1 MKRLCNCMR
10 ISILFVSFI
19 FGLQNAFGQT
29 LNKYE
34 INAAVAPMKLYSDHL
49 KLGGSNPNGETIS
62 VNNYFISKNSKPFIP
77 ITGEFHFSRYPSQY
91 WDESIKKMKA
101 GGINIIATY
110 VFWNIHE
117 EHEGK
122 FRWDGD
128 RDLKKFIALCA
139 KNDMYVFVRVGPFC
153 HGEIRN
159 GGLPDWLLG
168 KPLMIRSNDP
178 AYLSYVERLYYQID
192 AQLKGSYFKDG
203 GPVIGIQLENEYQHS
218 AAPWGLTYPGQPLDW
233 TAAERDLSL
242 TQAGVG
248 TSKEKNPYADLGN
261 DHMKILKSLALKAG
275 MDVPIYT
282 ATGWGNAAIVTNES
296 IPVTAAYAYPFW
308 TTNKDISPF
317 FLYKDMHKD
326 PDYAPVRYKPEDYP
340 AFPAELGS
348 GIMTVYTRRPIVEQK
363 SFDAMMNRC
372 LGSGANG
379 LGYYM
384 YHGGSTPRGDR
395 YYFTDEAY
403 GLPKI
408 SYDFQAPIGEFGQV
422 REGFKRLKLINWFA
436 QDFGDLLAPMRTV
449 LAENAA
455 TLKPEN
461 VTDLRYAVR
470 VKDNSGFLFVNNFQD
485 DLKTIDKSN
494 IQITIRTSGDI
505 VTIPEASGFTVK
517 EGENVI
523 FPFHLAINGAD
534 LIYATAQLFTKS
546 DDGKTPYYVF
556 IAQDG
561 SNAEFSF
568 ARSNGLSIKK
578 APGISIEQNEKR
590 ILVKC
595 PKGTSEF
602 TLSVKGC
609 QTKILVIE
617 KSLALQS
624 YLVSIKGQ
632 KSLVFSDAVILQEND
647 VISALIADRSA
658 FTIQVYP
665 KIQGNLSAGKAAVS
679 ASANNSLMSAFNIS
693 VHEIRI
699 EPAIKQIGE
708 RKTVIG
714 LPSSLYGL
722 NDIFLNIDYTGDT
735 GMGFLDGEL
744 VTDEFWKG
752 TLWQIGLKKFYPGA
766 ASKEMV
772 FYFRP
777 VSEGASYLDDILPEN
792 RPDFSKSTQVLDI
805 RKISF
810 TPEYKVDLRFE

>member
-1 MKRLCNCMR
+1 MKRWFKNMR
-10 ISILFVSFI
+10 ISILLVAFAFC
-19 FGLQNAFGQT
+19 LQNAFGQA

-34 INAAVAPMKLYSDHL
+34 INAAVAPLKFYSYHL
-49 KLGGSNPNGETIS
+49 KLGGSNPKGETIS
-62 VNNYFISKNSKPFIP
+62 VNNYFISKNGKPFIP

-128 RDLKKFIALCA
+128 RDLKKFIDICA
-139 KNDMYVFVRVGPFC
+139 ANNMYVMVRVGPFC

-178 AYLSYVERLYYQID
+178 AYLSYVERLYNEIGV
-192 AQLKGSYFKDG
+192 QLKGTYFKDG

-218 AAPWGLTYPGQPLDW
+218 AAPWGLTYPGQPLDM

-248 TSKEKNPYADLGN
+248 ISETKNPYADLGN

-275 MDVPIYT
+275 MDVPLYT

-308 TTNKDISPF
+308 TAHKDISPF

-384 YHGGSTPRGDR
+384 YHGGSTPRGEH
-395 YYFTDEAY
+395 YYFSDEAY

-422 REGFKRLKLINWFA
+422 REGFQRLKLINWFA
-436 QDFGDLLAPMRTV
+436 QEFGDLLAPMTTV
-449 LAENAA
+449 LPENAS

-470 VKDNSGFLFVNNFQD
+470 IKDNSGFLFVNNFQD
-485 DLKTIDKSN
+485 DLKTTDKPN
-494 IQITIRTSGDI
+494 IQITIKTAGDV
-505 VTIPEASGFTVK
+505 VTIPEANGFTVR
-517 EGENVI
+517 EGENLI
-523 FPFHLAINGAD
+523 FPFHLAVNDAD
-534 LIYATAQLFTKS
+534 LIYATAQLFIKS
-546 DDGKTPYYVF
+546 EDGKLPYYVF
-556 IAQDG
+556 VAPDG

-568 ARSNGLSIKK
+568 TKRDGFSVKK
-578 APGISIEQNEKR
+578 APAISIDQNEKR

-602 TLSVKGC
+602 AINVKGR

-624 YLVSIKGQ
+624 YIVNIKGQ
-632 KSLVFSDAVILQEND
+632 KSLVFSDAVVLQKND
-647 VISALIADRSA
+647 WITLLSTGKDT
-658 FTIQVYP
+658 FDIQVYP
-665 KIQGNLSAGKAAVS
+665 KIQGKLNAGNAAVS
-679 ASANNSLMSAFNIS
+679 PLTNSGLMSAYSIS
-693 VHEIRI
+693 VPEVKL
-699 EPAIKQIGE
+699 EPTVRQIGE
-708 RKTVIG
+708 RKTVVT
-714 LPSSLYGL
+714 LPASLSGL

-752 TLWQIGLKKFYPGA
+752 TLWQIGLKKFYPNA

-777 VSEGASYLDDILPEN
+777 VNENASYLDDILPEN
-792 RPDFSKSTQVLDI
+792 RPDFSQSKQVLNI
-805 RKISF
+805 KKISF
-810 TPEYKVDLRFE
+810 TTEYKVNFQFE

>member
-1 MKRLCNCMR
+1 MKSWCKCLKILM
-10 ISILFVSFI
+10 LFVSFS
-19 FGLQNAFGQT
+19 FLLQNTSGQT

-34 INAAVAPMKLYSDHL
+34 INADVAPLKIYSDHL
-49 KLGGSNPNGETIS
+49 KLGGSSSSGETIS
-62 VNNYFISKNSKPFIP
+62 VNNYFISKNHKPFIP
-77 ITGEFHFSRYPSQY
+77 ITGEFHFSRYPNQY
-91 WDESIKKMKA
+91 WDEAIKKMKA

-117 EHEGK
+117 EKEGT

-128 RDLKKFIALCA
+128 RDLKKFIDLCA
-139 KNDMYVFVRVGPFC
+139 KNNIYVMVRVGPFC

-159 GGLPDWLLG
+159 GGIPDWLLG
-168 KPLMIRSNDP
+168 RPVMIRSNDP
-178 AYLSYVERLYYQID
+178 AYLSYVERLYDEIG
-192 AQLKGSYFKDG
+192 AQLKGTYFKDG

-218 AAPWGLTYPGQPLDW
+218 AAPWGLTYTGQPLDW

-248 TSKEKNPYADLGN
+248 ISETKNPYADLGN
-261 DHMKILKSLALKAG
+261 DHMKILKSLAVKAG

-308 TTNKDISPF
+308 TAHKDISPF

-326 PDYAPVRYKPEDYP
+326 PDYSPVRYKPEDYP

-348 GIMTVYTRRPIVEQK
+348 GIMTVYTRRPIVDQK
-363 SFDAMMNRC
+363 SFDAMINRC

-384 YHGGSTPRGDR
+384 YHGGSTPRGD
-395 YYFTDEAY
+395 YCFFSDEAY

-422 REGFKRLKLINWFA
+422 REGFQRLKLINWFA
-436 QDFGDLLAPMRTV
+436 QDFGDLLAPMMTI
-449 LAENAA
+449 LPENVASI
-455 TLKPEN
+455 KPEN

-470 VKDNSGFLFVNNFQD
+470 VKGNSGFLFVNNFQD
-485 DLKTIDKSN
+485 DTITTNKTD
-494 IQITIRTSGDI
+494 IQVKIKTAGGL
-505 VTIPEASGFTVK
+505 VTIPESHGFSVK
-517 EGENVI
+517 EGENLI
-523 FPFHLAINGAD
+523 FPFHLDINGSD

-546 DDGKTPYYVF
+546 DDSITPYYVF
-556 IAQDG
+556 IAQDDA
-561 SNAEFSF
+561 NAEFSF
-568 ARSNGLSIKK
+568 ARLDGLTIKK
-578 APGISIEQNEKR
+578 APGISIDQNEKR

-602 TLSVKGC
+602 TVNVKGR

-624 YLVSIKGQ
+624 YIVNIKGQ
-632 KSLVFSDAVILQEND
+632 KSLIFSDAVILQEND
-647 VISALIADRSA
+647 SVTALSTGKNE
-658 FTIQVYP
+658 FNIQVYP
-665 KIQGNLSAGKAAVS
+665 KIQGKASAGKTTIS
-679 ASANNSLMSAFNIS
+679 ASENNSLMSAFSIS
-693 VHEIRI
+693 VPEVKL
-699 EPAIKQIGE
+699 EPIVRQVGE
-708 RKTVIG
+708 RKTVVT
-714 LPSSLYGL
+714 LPSSLNGL

-735 GMGFLDGEL
+735 SMGFLDGEL

-752 TLWQIGLKKFYPGA
+752 TLWQIGLKKCYPGA

-777 VSEGASYLDDILPEN
+777 VNEGASYLDDISPKD
-792 RPDFSKSTQVLDI
+792 RPDFSKSKQVLNI
-805 RKISF
+805 KKISF
-810 TPEYKVDLRFE
+810 TPEYKVNLRFE

>member
-1 MKRLCNCMR
+1 MNTRLKYIISSLSIVLFMSGFQNTSGQSIKR
-10 ISILFVSFI
+10 
-19 FGLQNAFGQT
+19 
-29 LNKYE
+29 YE
-34 INAAVAPMKLYSDHL
+34 INAAVAPVKIYSDHL

-62 VNNYFISKNSKPFIP
+62 VNNYFISKNGKPFIP

-91 WDESIKKMKA
+91 WDESIRKMKA

-117 EHEGK
+117 EKEGN

-139 KNDMYVFVRVGPFC
+139 KNDLYVFVRVGPFC

-178 AYLSYVERLYYQID
+178 AYLSYVERLYNQIG
-192 AQLKGSYFKDG
+192 AQLKGTYFKDG

-218 AAPWGLTYPGQPLDW
+218 AAPWGLTYSGQPLDF

-248 TSKEKNPYADLGN
+248 ISETKNPYADLGN
-261 DHMKILKSLALKAG
+261 DHMKILKSLAVKSG

-308 TTNKDISPF
+308 TAHKDISPF

-384 YHGGSTPRGDR
+384 YHGGSTPRGEHS
-395 YYFTDEAY
+395 YFSDEAY

-422 REGFKRLKLINWFA
+422 REGFQRLKLINWFA
-436 QDFGDLLAPMRTV
+436 QEFGDLLAPMRTV
-449 LAENAA
+449 LPENAA
-455 TLKPEN
+455 ILKPEN

-485 DLKTIDKSN
+485 DLKTSDKTN
-494 IQITIRTSGDI
+494 IQIKIKTSGDI
-505 VTIPEASGFTVK
+505 VTIPESHGFSVK
-517 EGENVI
+517 EGENLI

-546 DDGKTPYYVF
+546 DDGKILYYVF
-556 IAQDG
+556 VAQDG

-568 ARSNGLSIKK
+568 AKSNGLSIKK
-578 APGISIEQNEKR
+578 EQGIGVEQNDKR

-602 TLSVKGC
+602 TVNVKGQ
-609 QTKILVIE
+609 QTKILVVE

-624 YLVSIKGQ
+624 YIVSIKGQ
-632 KSLVFSDAVILQEND
+632 KSLVFSDAVVLQKKD
-647 VISALIADRSA
+647 SISVLS
-658 FTIQVYP
+658 TGKNEVNLQVYP
-665 KIQGNLSAGKAAVS
+665 KIQSKLSAGNASVS
-679 ASANNSLMSAFNIS
+679 ALNNKGLMSAFTIS
-693 VHEIRI
+693 VPEVKL
-699 EPAIKQIGE
+699 EPVIKQVGA
-708 RKTVIG
+708 RKTVVT
-714 LPSSLYGL
+714 LPSSLNGL
-722 NDIFLNIDYTGDT
+722 NDLFLNVDYTGDT
-735 GMGFLDGEL
+735 GMGFLEGEL

-752 TLWQIGLKKFYPGA
+752 TLWQIGLRKFYPAA

-777 VSEGASYLDDILPEN
+777 VSENASYLDDILPET
-792 RPDFSKSTQVLDI
+792 RPDFSQSKQILDI

>member
-1 MKRLCNCMR
+1 MNTRLKYIIFSLSIVLFISGFQNTSGQSIKR
-10 ISILFVSFI
+10 
-19 FGLQNAFGQT
+19 
-29 LNKYE
+29 YE
-34 INAAVAPMKLYSDHL
+34 INAAVAPVKIYSDHL

-62 VNNYFISKNSKPFIP
+62 VNNYFISKNGKPFIP

-178 AYLSYVERLYYQID
+178 AYLSYVERLYNEIGV
-192 AQLKGSYFKDG
+192 QLKGTYFKDG

-218 AAPWGLTYPGQPLDW
+218 AAPWGLTYPGQPLDF

-248 TSKEKNPYADLGN
+248 VSETKNPYADLGN
-261 DHMKILKSLALKAG
+261 DHMQILKSLALKAG

-308 TTNKDISPF
+308 TAHKDISPF
-317 FLYKDMHKD
+317 FLYKDMHRD

-384 YHGGSTPRGDR
+384 YHGGSTPHGEHS
-395 YYFTDEAY
+395 YFSDEAY

-422 REGFKRLKLINWFA
+422 REGFQRLKLINWFA
-436 QDFGDLLAPMRTV
+436 QEFGDLLAPMTTI
-449 LAENAA
+449 LPENAS
-455 TLKPEN
+455 TFKPEN

-470 VKDNSGFLFVNNFQD
+470 IKDNSGFLFVNNFQD
-485 DLKTIDKSN
+485 DLKTTDKPN
-494 IQITIRTSGDI
+494 IQIAIKTAGDVI
-505 VTIPEASGFTVK
+505 TIPESNGFTVK

-546 DDGKTPYYVF
+546 DDGKMPYYVF
-556 IAQDG
+556 VAQDG

-568 ARSNGLSIKK
+568 AKSNGLSIKK
-578 APGISIEQNEKR
+578 EQGIGVEQNDQR

-602 TLSVKGC
+602 TVNVKGQ
-609 QTKILVIE
+609 QTKILVVE

-624 YLVSIKGQ
+624 YIVSIKGQ
-632 KSLVFSDAVILQEND
+632 KSLVFSDAVVLQKND
-647 VISALIADRSA
+647 SISVLS
-658 FTIQVYP
+658 TGKNEVNLQVYP
-665 KIQGNLSAGKAAVS
+665 KIQSKLSARNASVS
-679 ASANNSLMSAFNIS
+679 ALNNKGLMSAFTIS
-693 VHEIRI
+693 VPEVKL
-699 EPAIKQIGE
+699 EPVIKQVGA
-708 RKTVIG
+708 RKTVVA
-714 LPSSLYGL
+714 LPPSLNGL
-722 NDIFLNIDYTGDT
+722 NDLFLNVDYTGDT

-752 TLWQIGLKKFYPGA
+752 TLWQIGLRKFYPAA

-777 VSEGASYLDDILPEN
+777 VNENASYLDDILPEN
-792 RPDFSKSTQVLDI
+792 RPDFSQSKQILDI
-805 RKISF
+805 RKITF
-810 TPEYKVDLRFE
+810 TPEYRVNVGFE

>member
-1 MKRLCNCMR
+1 MKSWRKYVR
-10 ISILFVSFI
+10 ISILFVSF
-19 FGLQNAFGQT
+19 FFCLQNTSGQT

-34 INAAVAPMKLYSDHL
+34 INAEVAPMKIYSDHL
-49 KLGGSNPNGETIS
+49 KLGGSNSKGETIS

-101 GGINIIATY
+101 GGVNIIATY

-117 EHEGK
+117 EKEGT

-128 RDLKKFIALCA
+128 RDLKKFIDLCA
-139 KNDMYVFVRVGPFC
+139 KNNIYVMVRVGPFC

-159 GGLPDWLLG
+159 GGIPDWLLG
-168 KPLMIRSNDP
+168 RPVMIRSNDP
-178 AYLSYVERLYYQID
+178 AYLSYVERLYNEIGT
-192 AQLKGSYFKDG
+192 QLKGTYFKDS

-248 TSKEKNPYADLGN
+248 TSKEKNTYADLGN
-261 DHMKILKSLALKAG
+261 DHMKILKSLALKASL
-275 MDVPIYT
+275 DVPIYT

-308 TTNKDISPF
+308 TANKDISPF
-317 FLYKDMHKD
+317 FLYKDMHRD
-326 PDYAPVRYKPEDYP
+326 PDYSPVRYKPEDYP

-348 GIMTVYTRRPIVEQK
+348 GIMTVYSRRPIVEQK
-363 SFDAMMNRC
+363 SFDAMINRC

-384 YHGGSTPRGDR
+384 YHGGSTPRGDQ
-395 YYFTDEAY
+395 YFFSDEAY

-408 SYDFQAPIGEFGQV
+408 SYDFQAPIGEFGQI
-422 REGFKRLKLINWFA
+422 REGFQRLKLINWFA
-436 QDFGDLLAPMRTV
+436 QDFGDLLAPMQTV
-449 LAENAA
+449 LPENAA
-455 TLKPEN
+455 ILKPEN

-470 VKDNSGFLFVNNFQD
+470 IKGNSGFLFVNNFQD
-485 DLKTIDKSN
+485 DLKTTDKPN
-494 IQITIRTSGDI
+494 IQIAIKTTKDV
-505 VTIPEASGFTVK
+505 VTIPEANGFSVK
-517 EGENVI
+517 EGENLI
-523 FPFHLAINGAD
+523 FPFHLAINGTD
-534 LIYATAQLFTKS
+534 LIYATAQLYTKS
-546 DDGKTPYYVF
+546 DNGKTPYYVF
-556 IAQDG
+556 VAQDG

-568 ARSNGLSIKK
+568 AKSNGLSIKK
-578 APGISIEQNEKR
+578 APGISIGQNEKR

-602 TLSVKGC
+602 IVNAKGR

-624 YLVSIKGQ
+624 YIVTIKGQ
-632 KSLVFSDAVILQEND
+632 KLLVFSDAVVLQEND
-647 VISALIADRSA
+647 SITLMSTGKNV
-658 FTIQVYP
+658 FNIQVYP
-665 KIQGNLSAGKAAVS
+665 KIQSKVIAGKAPIT
-679 ASANNSLMSAFNIS
+679 ASANSNLMSTFNVTVPEVIL
-693 VHEIRI
+693 
-699 EPAIKQIGE
+699 EPTVRQVGE
-708 RKTVIG
+708 RKTVVT
-714 LPSSLYGL
+714 LPSSLNGL
-722 NDIFLNIDYTGDT
+722 NDIFMNIDYTGDT

-744 VTDEFWKG
+744 VSDEFWKG
-752 TLWQIGLKKFYPGA
+752 TLWQIGLKKFYPNA

-777 VSEGASYLDDILPEN
+777 VNEDASYLDDISPKD
-792 RPDFSKSTQVLDI
+792 RPDFSKSKQILNI
-805 RKISF
+805 KKISF
-810 TPEYKVDLRFE
+810 TPEYKVNLQFE

>member
-1 MKRLCNCMR
+1 MNTRLKY
-10 ISILFVSFI
+10 IIGSLSIVF
-19 FGLQNAFGQT
+19 FGSGFQNTSGQT
-29 LNKYE
+29 LKRYE
-34 INAAVAPMKLYSDHL
+34 INAAVAPVKIYSDHL
-49 KLGGSNPNGETIS
+49 KMGGSNPKGETIS
-62 VNNYFISKNSKPFIP
+62 VNNYFLSKNGNPFIP
-77 ITGEFHFSRYPSQY
+77 ITGEFHFSRYPNKY
-91 WDESIKKMKA
+91 WEESIMKMKA

-117 EHEGK
+117 EKEGN

-128 RDLKKFIALCA
+128 RDLKKFIDLCA
-139 KNDMYVFVRVGPFC
+139 ANNLYVMVRVGPFC

-178 AYLSYVERLYYQID
+178 AYLSYVERLYNEIGV
-192 AQLKGSYFKDG
+192 QLKGTYFKDG

-218 AAPWGLTYPGQPLDW
+218 AAPWGLTYPGQPYDM

-248 TSKEKNPYADLGN
+248 VSETKNPYADLGN
-261 DHMKILKSLALKAG
+261 DHMKILKSLAVKAG
-275 MDVPIYT
+275 LDVPLYT

-308 TTNKDISPF
+308 TAHKDISPF

-363 SFDAMMNRC
+363 SFDAMINRC

-384 YHGGSTPRGDR
+384 YHGGSTPRGER
-395 YYFTDEAY
+395 YYFSDEAY

-422 REGFKRLKLINWFA
+422 REGFQRLKLVNWFA
-436 QDFGDLLAPMRTV
+436 QEFGDLLAPMTTV
-449 LAENAA
+449 LPENAA
-455 TLKPEN
+455 MLKPEN

-470 VKDNSGFLFVNNFQD
+470 IKDNSGFLFVNNFQD
-485 DLKTIDKSN
+485 DLKTTDKPD
-494 IQITIRTSGDI
+494 IQIAIKTAGDV
-505 VTIPEASGFTVK
+505 VTIPETNGFTMK

-534 LIYATAQLFTKS
+534 LIYATAQLYTKS
-546 DDGKTPYYVF
+546 DDSKMPYYVF
-556 IAQDG
+556 VAQDG

-568 ARSNGLSIKK
+568 AKRDGFSFKK
-578 APGISIEQNEKR
+578 APEISIEQNEKR

-595 PKGTSEF
+595 PQGTSEF
-602 TLSVKGC
+602 TIDVKGRR
-609 QTKILVIE
+609 TKILVVE
-617 KSLALQS
+617 KSLAMQS
-624 YLVSIKGQ
+624 YIVSIKGQ
-632 KSLVFSDAVILQEND
+632 KSLVFSDAVVLQKND
-647 VISALIADRSA
+647 SITLLSAGKNVVNLRVYPTIQSKLGAGNASVSALNKIGLMSA
-658 FTIQVYP
+658 FTI
-665 KIQGNLSAGKAAVS
+665 
-679 ASANNSLMSAFNIS
+679 S
-693 VHEIRI
+693 VPEVKL
-699 EPAIKQIGE
+699 EPVIKQVGA
-708 RKTVIG
+708 RKTVVI
-714 LPSSLYGL
+714 LPSSLSGL
-722 NDIFLNIDYTGDT
+722 NDLFLNIDYTGDT

-752 TLWQIGLKKFYPGA
+752 TLWQIGLRKFYPAA

-777 VSEGASYLDDILPEN
+777 VSENASYLDDILPEN
-792 RPDFSKSTQVLDI
+792 RPDFSHSKQVLDI

-810 TPEYKVDLRFE
+810 TPEYRVTVEFE

>member
-1 MKRLCNCMR
+1 MNNWCIYIRT
-10 ISILFVSFI
+10 SILFIYIFLFI
-19 FGLQNAFGQT
+19 QNTFGQT

-34 INAAVAPMKLYSDHL
+34 INASVAPLKIYMDHL
-49 KLGGSNPNGETIS
+49 KLGGSNLKGETIS

-77 ITGEFHFSRYPSQY
+77 ITGEFHFSRYPNRY

-101 GGINIIATY
+101 GGVNIIATY

-117 EHEGK
+117 EKEGK

-128 RDLKKFIALCA
+128 RDLKKFIDLCA
-139 KNDMYVFVRVGPFC
+139 ENNIYAMVRVGPFC

-159 GGLPDWLLG
+159 GGIPDWLLG
-168 KPLMIRSNDP
+168 RPLMIRSNDP
-178 AYLSYVERLYYQID
+178 AYLSYVERLYNQIG

-248 TSKEKNPYADLGN
+248 TSKEKNTYADLGN
-261 DHMKILKSLALKAG
+261 DHMKILKSLALKAS

-308 TTNKDISPF
+308 TATKDISPF
-317 FLYKDMHKD
+317 FLYKDMHRD
-326 PDYAPVRYKPEDYP
+326 PDYSPVRYKPEDYP

-384 YHGGSTPRGDR
+384 YHGGSTPRGDQ
-395 YYFTDEAY
+395 YFFSDEAY

-422 REGFKRLKLINWFA
+422 REGFQRLKLINWFA
-436 QDFGDLLAPMRTV
+436 QDFGELLAPMSTV
-449 LAENAA
+449 LPENTA
-455 TLKPEN
+455 TIKPEN
-461 VTDLRYAVR
+461 VNDLRYSVR
-470 VKDNSGFLFVNNFQD
+470 VKGNSGFLFVNNFQD
-485 DLKTIDKSN
+485 DLKTTEKQN
-494 IQITIRTSGDI
+494 IQIKIKTSEGI
-505 VTIPEASGFTVK
+505 VVIPESQGFSVK
-517 EGENVI
+517 EGENLI
-523 FPFHLAINGAD
+523 FPFHLTINGTD
-534 LIYATAQLFTKS
+534 LIYATAQLYTKS
-546 DDGKTPYYVF
+546 DNGKTPYYVF
-556 IAQDG
+556 VGQDG

-568 ARSNGLSIKK
+568 AKTNGLLIKK
-578 APGISIEQNEKR
+578 ATGISVEQNGKR

-602 TLSVKGC
+602 TVNIKGRE
-609 QTKILVIE
+609 TKILVIE
-617 KSLALQS
+617 KSMALKS
-624 YLVSIKGQ
+624 YLVNIKGQ
-632 KSLVFSDAVILQEND
+632 KSLVFSDAVVLQYND
-647 VISALIADRSA
+647 SISMQSIGSNV
-658 FTIQVYP
+658 FNIQIYP
-665 KIQGNLSAGKAAVS
+665 KVQGKASNGKAKIS
-679 ASANNSLMSAFNIS
+679 TSENNNLMSAFCIS
-693 VHEIRI
+693 VPEVKL
-699 EPAIKQIGE
+699 EPAVKQIGE
-708 RKTVIG
+708 RKTVVT
-714 LPSSLYGL
+714 LPSSLNGL
-722 NDIFLNIDYTGDT
+722 NDLFLIIDYTGDT
-735 GMGFLDGEL
+735 GMGFLNGEL

-752 TLWQIGLKKFYPGA
+752 TLWQIGLKKFYPNA

-777 VSEGASYLDDILPEN
+777 VNEGASYLDDISLED
-792 RPDFSKSTQVLDI
+792 RPDFSKSKQVLNI
-805 RKISF
+805 KKLSF
-810 TPEYKVDLRFE
+810 TPEYKVNLQFE